1 MKKLSWEVINITPL
15 KNEIES
21 LTQSFASKQIEIFRW
36 LHQHPE
42 LAYEERET
50 GKFIQEYLE
59 TLPGVEVSYPVAKTG
74 LKAVLSG
81 GKSGISVGLRA
92 DMDAL
97 PVKEETGLPYASKV
111 KADYNGYETD
121 VSHVCGH
128 DANMAIALG
137 TATVLSQLRD
147 KIKGK
152 VVFLFQ
158 PAEEGAPTG
167 VDGGALQMI
176 KEGVLD
182 DPPVKAVVGL
192 HANNTCYPGQVMVRE
207 GATHASQDSIFIR
220 IIGEQAHGSQPW
232 SGKDPI
238 VAGASLIN
246 SLQTL
251 ISREVDLQKGAA
263 VITVGYFWGGVK
275 VNIIPEGADMGLTV
289 RSLDMDNRDIMIKRI
304 KELAQQKADMH
315 GCQAEVVYGQHYPL
329 NINNE
334 ILYQEL
340 LPTLER
346 VARAENV
353 LYYLSSTKSEDFSH
367 FSQKLPSLYMYY
379 GVAPQDKPLSQ
390 SKPNHHP
397 EFQVDESALEFATR
411 LECNMLLDLLE
422 NPEKI
427 P

>member
-1 MKKLSWEVINITPL
+1 
-15 KNEIES
+15 
-21 LTQSFASKQIEIFRW
+21 
-36 LHQHPE
+36 
-42 LAYEERET
+42 
-50 GKFIQEYLE
+50 
-59 TLPGVEVSYPVAKTG
+59 
-74 LKAVLSG
+74 
-81 GKSGISVGLRA
+81 
-92 DMDAL
+92 
-97 PVKEETGLPYASKV
+97 
-111 KADYNGYETD
+111 
-121 VSHVCGH
+121 
-128 DANMAIALG
+128 AIALG
-137 TATVLSQLRD
+137 TATVLSQLRE
-147 KIKGK
+147 KIRGK

-167 VDGGALQMI
+167 IDGGAIRMI
-176 KEGVLD
+176 KDGVLEN
-182 DPPVKAVVGL
+182 PEVKTVLAL

-220 IIGEQAHGSQPW
+220 IVGEQAHGSQPW

-289 RSLDMDNRDIMIKRI
+289 RSLDPDNRDILIKRI
-304 KELAQQKADMH
+304 KELAHLKADMH
-315 GCQAEVVYGQHYPL
+315 GCQAKVVYGQHYPL

-334 ILYQEL
+334 TLYQNL

-346 VARAENV
+346 VAGPENM

-379 GVAPQDKPLSQ
+379 GTAPQDKPLAE
-390 SKPNHHP
+390 SKLNHHP
-397 EFQVDESALEFATR
+397 EFRVDKAALEFATR
-411 LECNMLLDLLE
+411 LECNMLMDLLE
-422 NPEKI
+422 NPEKL
-427 P
+427 PGKK